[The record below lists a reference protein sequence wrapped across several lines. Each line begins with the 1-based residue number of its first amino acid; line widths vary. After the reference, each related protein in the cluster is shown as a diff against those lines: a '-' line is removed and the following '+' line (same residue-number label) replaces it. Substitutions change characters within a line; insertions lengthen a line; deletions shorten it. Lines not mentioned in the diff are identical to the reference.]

1 MNEFVLKLNTVEGVK
16 NFVNIISKSSS
27 EFSLRNT
34 DRTRIVDP
42 KSILGVLSLDLS
54 KEVVLEHDLETIGE
68 ILDFHETIKE
78 FLA

>member
-1 MNEFVLKLNTVEGVK
+1 MNEFLLKLSTVEDVK
-16 NFVNIISKSSS
+16 KFVNVVSKATS
-27 EFSLRNT
+27 EFSLRNM

-54 KEVVLEHDLETIGE
+54 KEVVLEHNLGTIGE
-68 ILDFHETIKE
+68 ILDFYETIKE